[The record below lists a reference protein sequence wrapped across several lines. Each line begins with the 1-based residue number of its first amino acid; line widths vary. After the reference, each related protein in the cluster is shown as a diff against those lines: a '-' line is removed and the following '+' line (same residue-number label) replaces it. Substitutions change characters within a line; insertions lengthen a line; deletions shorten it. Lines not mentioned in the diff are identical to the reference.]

1 MADMN
6 NYEGI
11 FIIKPDLNEEA
22 VKNVFKALGELV
34 VKNGGSIKKG
44 YIEVDEFDKG
54 RRNLL
59 NYGHSYGHALE
70 TATNFDIPHGQAI
83 AIGMIF
89 ANIVAV
95 KRGLLSE
102 TLSDS

>member
-34 VKNGGSIKKG
+34 VKNGGSIKKEEPWG
-44 YIEVDEFDKG
+44 KRELAYPVKKVKEAYYYKMDFSAPALAVPKMEAAYK
-54 RRNLL
+54 L
-59 NYGHSYGHALE
+59 NQ
-70 TATNFDIPHGQAI
+70 DILRA
-83 AIGMIF
+83 MIT
-89 ANIVAV
+89 
-95 KRGLLSE
+95 KR
-102 TLSDS
+102 

>member
-34 VKNGGSIKKG
+34 VKNGALLRRKSHGARERSHTPSKKSKKH
-44 YIEVDEFDKG
+44 IILNWISLL
-54 RRNLL
+54 RRLQ
-59 NYGHSYGHALE
+59 YRKW
-70 TATNFDIPHGQAI
+70 
-83 AIGMIF
+83 
-89 ANIVAV
+89 
-95 KRGLLSE
+95 KRHIN
-102 TLSDS
+102 